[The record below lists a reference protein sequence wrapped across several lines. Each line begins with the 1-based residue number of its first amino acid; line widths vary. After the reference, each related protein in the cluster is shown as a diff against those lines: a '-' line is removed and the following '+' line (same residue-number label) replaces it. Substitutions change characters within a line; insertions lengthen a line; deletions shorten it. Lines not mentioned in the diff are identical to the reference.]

1 MSAVNVKPAATAV
14 GRVGAVPTTPI
25 KARRTTLWQR
35 IWRDRIMLLLI
46 APGVVYFILFHYLP
60 LLGNVIAFQDYL
72 PFLGFQDS
80 PFVGLDN
87 FKAMAQD
94 GAFWQAVANTITISL
109 LQIIFYFPAP
119 IALALMLHG
128 IISTKVRRIVQSVVY
143 LPHFISWVIVV
154 SIWQQVLGGSGIF
167 VHTLRDLG
175 LPPIN
180 VMTEPSLFKP
190 LVVLQLIWKETGWAT
205 IIYLAALLNIEAA
218 LYEAAVMD
226 GAGRWQRLWNITL
239 PGLAGVT
246 VLLLI
251 LRIGTVLTVGAGG
264 AANGLEQVLL
274 QRNAVGPAAG
284 EILDTYVYFKGI
296 VGGQWGITAAAGLI
310 KGILGTLLVIGANKL
325 ARKAGQ
331 DGLFAS

>member
-1 MSAVNVKPAATAV
+1 MSAVDVKQASTAV
-14 GRVGAVPTTPI
+14 GRVGAAPTVTT
-25 KARRTTLWQR
+25 ARKTSMWQQ

-60 LLGNVIAFQDYL
+60 LLGNIIAFQDYL

-80 PFVGLDN
+80 PFIGLDN
-87 FKAMAQD
+87 FKSMASD
-94 GAFWQAVANTITISL
+94 PAFWQAVWNTILISL

-128 IISTKVRRIVQSVVY
+128 IISTRVRRIIQSTVY

-167 VHTLRDLG
+167 VHVLRDLG
-175 LPPIN
+175 LPAIN
-180 VMTEPSLFKP
+180 VMTEPALFKP

-226 GAGRWQRLWNITL
+226 GAGRWQRLWHITL
-239 PGLAGVT
+239 PGIMGVT
-246 VLLLI
+246 LLLLI
-251 LRIGTVLTVGAGG
+251 LRIGAVLTVGVGGG
-264 AANGLEQVLL
+264 AAAFEQILL

-284 EILDTYVYFKGI
+284 EVLDTYVYFKGI

-310 KGILGTLLVIGANKL
+310 KGILGTLLVFGANKL
-325 ARKAGQ
+325 ARRAGQ

>member
-1 MSAVNVKPAATAV
+1 MSAVNVKQTATAV
-14 GRVGAVPTTPI
+14 GRVGATPAAST
-25 KARRTTLWQR
+25 KRKGSVWQQ
-35 IWRDRIMLLLI
+35 IWRDRIMLLCI
-46 APGVVYFILFHYLP
+46 APGLLYFILFHYLP
-60 LLGNVIAFQDYL
+60 LLGNIIAFQDYL
-72 PFLGFQDS
+72 PFLGFYDS
-80 PFVGLDN
+80 PFVGLAN
-87 FKAMAQD
+87 FQAMLSD
-94 GAFWQAVANTITISL
+94 GAFWQAVSNTITISL

-128 IISTKVRRIVQSVVY
+128 IMSTKVRRVIQSIVY

-175 LPPIN
+175 LPALN

-190 LVVLQLIWKETGWAT
+190 LVILQLVWKETGWAT

-226 GAGRWQRLWNITL
+226 GAGRWQRLWNITF
-239 PGLAGVT
+239 PGIMGVT
-246 VLLLI
+246 LLLLI
-251 LRIGTVLTVGAGG
+251 LRVGAVLTVGF
-264 AANGLEQVLL
+264 EQILL

-284 EILDTYVYFKGI
+284 EVLDTYVYFKGI

-310 KGILGTLLVIGANKL
+310 KGIIGTVLVVAANKL
-325 ARKAGQ
+325 ARRAGQ
-331 DGLFAS
+331 DGLFSS